1 MKQQVFGIS
10 QNAMN
15 YEKLAELEPQA
26 VIITGEG
33 TWRDAQ
39 EMLDRFGIKV
49 IVINSYYTDQ
59 LLITAADRQ
68 NFWQGRTG

>member
-1 MKQQVFGIS
+1 MK
-10 QNAMN
+10 N
-15 YEKLAELEPQA
+15 LAELAPQA

-59 LLITAADRQ
+59 FADNCRLIGRI
-68 NFWQGRTG
+68 FGRERTGRRISKLF